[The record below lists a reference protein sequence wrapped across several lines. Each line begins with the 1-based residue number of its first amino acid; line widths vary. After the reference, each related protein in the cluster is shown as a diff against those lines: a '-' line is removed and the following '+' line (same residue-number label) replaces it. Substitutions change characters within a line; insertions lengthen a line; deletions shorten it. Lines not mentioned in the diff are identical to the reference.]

1 VARQH
6 EPTGDGGSSPGRR
19 VVARRLIVHG
29 RVHGVYFRAATRA
42 TAQRAGVVGWVANR
56 PDGTVEVWLEGP
68 ADAVEQ
74 VEAWIV
80 TGGPPSAVVTD
91 VDLTVESPAGHSGF
105 VVRR

>member
-6 EPTGDGGSSPGRR
+6 EPSGGDGPSPERG
-19 VVARRLIVHG
+19 VVARRLVVHG
-29 RVHGVYFRAATRA
+29 RVQGVYFRAATRA
-42 TAQRAGVVGWVANR
+42 TAHRAGVVGWVANR
-56 PDGTVEVWLEGP
+56 ADGTVEAWLEGP
-68 ADAVEQ
+68 PDAVEQ

-91 VDLTVESPAGHSGF
+91 VDLTVETPAGHAGF